1 MTRFSLSALT
11 TLLLALGAAAACTAP
26 SATTDPGDGDSGG
39 DGDGDGSSGDGD
51 GTPGGDGDDDIVV
64 PPSSGG
70 TTGDGDMEPME
81 DCDAT
86 LELIV
91 RDFRDT
97 HADFEA
103 AYRGRDDVACGMVMP
118 DLLIGADGTRTPVF
132 QAGIGTGQRRINDGV
147 ITCTDYGLTAP
158 APMASESE
166 IEGAMS
172 FNDWYTDVEG
182 VNMRFSHT
190 LTLEPST
197 DGSGTYFYDSAPG
210 RFFPADGQGF
220 NDLVDSRGEKHNFH
234 FTTEA
239 HVRFGYMGGEKFT
252 FSGDDDMWIFV
263 NGKLALD
270 LGGLHSP
277 LRATIDFNV
286 QAAALGIELG
296 KVYNMDIFHAER
308 HTDDSNYRVETNIAC
323 FETVEVPTVVVR

>member
-1 MTRFSLSALT
+1 MTRFFLSAMGT
-11 TLLLALGAAAACTAP
+11 VLLAFGASAACTAGP
-26 SATTDPGDGDSGG
+26 GGSSDTGDGDAGDGDAIQVG
-39 DGDGDGSSGDGD
+39 DGDGDII
-51 GTPGGDGDDDIVV
+51 GDGDDDIVV
-64 PPSSGG
+64 NPGSGG
-70 TTGDGDMEPME
+70 TPGDGDMEPME
-81 DCDAT
+81 DCDST

-91 RDFRDT
+91 RDFQES
-97 HADFEA
+97 HLDFQMTYA
-103 AYRGRDDVACGMVMP
+103 GRDDIGCGMVMP
-118 DLLIGADGTRTPVF
+118 DLFVGPDGTRTPVF
-132 QAGIGTGQRRINDGV
+132 QAGIGTGQRRINDNI
-147 ITCTDYGLTAP
+147 ITCTDYGVMAP
-158 APMASESE
+158 APSASE
-166 IEGAMS
+166 IEINSEMS
-172 FNDWYTDVEG
+172 FNDWYSDVPG
-182 VNMRFSHT
+182 VNMTFSHT
-190 LTLEPST
+190 LTLAPSP

-239 HVRFGYMGGEKFT
+239 HVRFGYMGGERFT

-270 LGGLHSP
+270 LGGMHGP
-277 LRATIDFNV
+277 LSATIDFDA
-286 QAAALGIELG
+286 QAADLGIQKG